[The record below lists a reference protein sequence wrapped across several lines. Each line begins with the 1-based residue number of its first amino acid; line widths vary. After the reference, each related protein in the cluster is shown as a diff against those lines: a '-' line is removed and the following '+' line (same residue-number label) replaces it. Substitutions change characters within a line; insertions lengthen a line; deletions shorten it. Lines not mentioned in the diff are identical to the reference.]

1 MLFGAVGH
9 ALSGVGMLRPGSKL
23 EFLVP
28 ASPPGILLDL
38 WDEVWTTG
46 QQCSLGLLGIY
57 QGELMDRSQ
66 GPNWVS

>member
-9 ALSGVGMLRPGSKL
+9 ALSGVGMLRLGSNL

-28 ASPPGILLDL
+28 ASPPGIFLDL
-38 WDEVWTTG
+38 WAEVWTTG
-46 QQCSLGLLGIY
+46 QQCSLELLGIY
-57 QGELMDRSQ
+57 QGELVGKRW